1 MMQWVVESSLRLRL
15 LVIAIA
21 AGMMFFGITQ
31 LRNMPVDVYPE
42 FDPPLVEVQTEAL
55 GLSAPEM
62 ESLITVPMEADLLNG
77 VAWLDQ
83 IYSETV
89 SGLSS
94 ILLIFDPGTDP
105 IRARQ
110 MVQERLTQAHALPN
124 VSQPPVMLQPLS
136 ATSRA
141 MMVGLSAKELPLI
154 DMAVLARWNIK
165 PRLMGVPGV
174 ANVAIWGQRERQ
186 LHVQVDPQQLHA
198 KGVTLDQ
205 VIKTT
210 GESLWVS
217 PLSYLQ
223 SSKPGTA
230 GWIDTP
236 NQRISIRHLLPIS
249 SPEDLAKV
257 TVVGTAPPLRLGDV
271 AKVVEDHQP
280 LIGDALLN
288 DGPGLLLVIEKFP
301 GANTLEVTRGVE
313 EALDAMRP
321 GLAGIEID
329 TTVFRPAN
337 YIEMAIGNLSSVVL
351 IGIVLMFVVLGAF
364 FFGWRSA
371 LISLV
376 AISLALVAAGFVLYL
391 SHVPMNM
398 MLLAGLVMA
407 LGVVVDDAIIV
418 VENIARRLR
427 QHRQA
432 GSDKS
437 AASIVLEASGEMHS
451 AILFATLIILL
462 AVLPILFMEG
472 LSGLF
477 FQPLAFSYALAVL
490 TSLAVALMVT
500 PVLSLTL
507 LANAPLE
514 ERGESSLL
522 RWLRRG
528 YDSVLSRVVS
538 TPRLA
543 YLTAGV
549 VGLAGFVALP
559 VLGQSLLPSFKETD
573 VRIEWESAP
582 GTSRLEMNR
591 TVARAASELRL
602 IPGVRNVGSHVGR
615 AITGDEVVGINSG
628 ELWVSLDPAADYDAT
643 LVAIREVIDGYPG
656 VDHEVQSYQPERI
669 GEALGEPD
677 QHEPKQDMVVR
688 IYGHDLKVLR
698 DKAQEVTQVISGI
711 SDVVDARAD
720 LEDEEPQVEIE
731 VDLAAA
737 ERHQVKPG
745 DIRRQATTLLSGLQ
759 VGNLYEH
766 QKVFD
771 VMVWGAP
778 ELRSSLTKI
787 RGLQIATPGA
797 QVPLGELAEVRIVP
811 SPIIIKRDAVSR
823 FIDIGVDV
831 RGRDLGAVA
840 ADIEG
845 RLRQVKFPL
854 EYHAEVLG
862 GYAKRQAAQQRT
874 LGLAVA
880 VVIGIFL
887 LLQAAFRSWGLAS
900 LVLLVLLPVALSGGV
915 LAAFL
920 GGGILSLGSLCG
932 FLTLLGIG
940 VRNVIAMASHFQHL
954 ERHEGETFGSQL
966 VLRGARE
973 RFGPIVM
980 TALATGLALVPFVIA
995 GDVPGHEIARPMAV
1009 VILGGLVTSTLLTLF
1024 VVPSLYL
1031 RFGASRE
1038 PELEGLGLPRPSLH
1052 RA

>member
-1 MMQWVVESSLRLRL
+1 MVRWIVQSSLRLRL

-62 ESLITVPMEADLLNG
+62 EALITVPMEADLLNG
-77 VAWLDQ
+77 VAWLNR

-141 MMVGLSAKELPLI
+141 MMVGLSPKDLPLI

-186 LHVQVDPQQLHA
+186 LQVRVDPEQLHA

-210 GESLWVS
+210 GEALWVS
-217 PLSYLQ
+217 PLSYLE
-223 SSKPGTA
+223 SSTPGTA

-257 TVVGTAPPLRLGDV
+257 TVVDTTPPLRLGDV

-321 GLAGIEID
+321 GLAGVEID
-329 TTVFRPAN
+329 TTVFRPAS
-337 YIEMAIGNLSSVVL
+337 YIETAIGNLSSVVL
-351 IGIVLMFVVLGAF
+351 IGLVLVALVLGAF

-391 SHVPMNM
+391 SHVPMSM
-398 MLLAGLVMA
+398 MVLAGLVMA
-407 LGVVVDDAIIV
+407 LGVVVDDAIID

-437 AASIVLEASGEMHS
+437 AASIVLEASAETRS
-451 AILFATLIILL
+451 AMLVATLIILL
-462 AVLPILFMEG
+462 AVLPIFFMQG
-472 LSGLF
+472 LSGSF
-477 FQPLAFSYALAVL
+477 FQSLAFSYALAVL
-490 TSLAVALMVT
+490 TSLAVALIVT
-500 PVLSLTL
+500 PALSLTL
-507 LANAPLE
+507 LANAPLQ
-514 ERGESSLL
+514 RGESPLL

-528 YDSVLSRVVS
+528 YDAVLSRIVS
-538 TPRLA
+538 TPGLA

-549 VGLAGFVALP
+549 VGLAGLVALP
-559 VLGQSLLPSFKETD
+559 FLGQSLLPSFKETD
-573 VRIEWESAP
+573 LRIEWESAP

-591 TVARAASELRL
+591 TMARAASELRL
-602 IPGVRNVGSHVGR
+602 IPGVRSVGSHVGR

-628 ELWVSLDPAADYDAT
+628 ELWISVDPAADYDPT
-643 LVAIREVIDGYPG
+643 LAAIQKVIDGYPG

-669 GEALGEPD
+669 AEALGEPD
-677 QHEPKQDMVVR
+677 EQDMVVR

-698 DKAQEVTQVISGI
+698 DKAQEVTQAISGI
-711 SDVVDARAD
+711 SGVVEARAD

-737 ERHQVKPG
+737 GRHQVKPG

-759 VGNLYEH
+759 VGNLYEQ
-766 QKVFD
+766 QKVFE
-771 VMVWGAP
+771 VVVWGVP

-787 RGLQIATPGA
+787 RGLPIVTPGG
-797 QVPLGELAEVRIVP
+797 QMPLGELAEVRIVP

-823 FIDIGVDV
+823 FIDVGIDV
-831 RGRDLGAVA
+831 RGRNLGAVA
-840 ADIEG
+840 ADIKG

-862 GYAKRQAAQQRT
+862 EYAERQAAQQRT
-874 LGLAVA
+874 LGLVVA

-900 LVLLVLLPVALSGGV
+900 LVLLVLSPVALSGGV

-920 GGGILSLGSLCG
+920 GGDMLSLGSLCG

-954 ERHEGETFGSQL
+954 ERDEGETFGSQL

-980 TALATGLALVPFVIA
+980 TALATGLALVPFVIG

-1009 VILGGLVTSTLLTLF
+1009 VILGGLVTSTLLSLF

-1031 RFGASRE
+1031 HFGASRE
-1038 PELEGLGLPRPSLH
+1038 PELEALRLPAASLH